1 MLELIKYILQD
12 INQVLGYALWA
23 GCITAVLS
31 FGYVLF
37 CKGTKRKL
45 GNRKKN
51 LLMGLLVFYVILILI
66 ISIFSR
72 EPGSRVGVS
81 LILGE
86 TWTREWQGR
95 AYVIEIVLLYI
106 PFGMLGMGV
115 CYYVNRRG
123 IYVVLASFLLSLT
136 VEVTQYVTQMGYFQ
150 VDDLI
155 TNTLGTLLAVIL
167 CKFIQLIFKFITS
180 CNPH

>member
-12 INQVLGYALWA
+12 INQVLGYAVCV
-23 GCITAVLS
+23 GCITVVLS

-37 CKGTKRKL
+37 CKGIKRKL

-51 LLMGLLVFYVILILI
+51 LLMGLLTFYVILILI

-81 LILGE
+81 LIPGE

-95 AYVIEIVLLYI
+95 AYVIENVLLYI
-106 PFGMLGMGV
+106 PFGMLGIGV

-150 VDDLI
+150 VDDLL

-167 CKFIQLIFKFITS
+167 CKFITS
-180 CNPH
+180 CNPR

>member
-1 MLELIKYILQD
+1 MLELMKFILQD
-12 INQVLGYALWA
+12 INQVLGYAVWA
-23 GCITAVLS
+23 GCFTAILS

-51 LLMGLLVFYVILILI
+51 LLMGLLTFYVILILI
-66 ISIFSR
+66 VSIFSR

-95 AYVIEIVLLYI
+95 AYAVENILLYI

-115 CYYVNRRG
+115 NYYTRRRG
-123 IYVVLASFLLSLT
+123 IYVVLAGLLLSLA
-136 VEVTQYVTQMGYFQ
+136 VEVAQYVTQMGYFQ

-167 CKFIQLIFKFITS
+167 CKFIQLIFKFNTS

>member
-1 MLELIKYILQD
+1 M
-12 INQVLGYALWA
+12 LGYAVCA
-23 GCITAVLS
+23 GCITTVLR

-51 LLMGLLVFYVILILI
+51 LLISLMMFYIILILI

-81 LILGE
+81 LIPGE

-95 AYVIEIVLLYI
+95 AYVIENVLLYI

-115 CYYVNRRG
+115 NYYTRRRG
-123 IYVVLASFLLSLT
+123 IYVVLAGLLLSLA

>member
-1 MLELIKYILQD
+1 M
-12 INQVLGYALWA
+12 
-23 GCITAVLS
+23 
-31 FGYVLF
+31 
-37 CKGTKRKL
+37 
-45 GNRKKN
+45 
-51 LLMGLLVFYVILILI
+51 MFYVILILI

-81 LILGE
+81 LIPGE

-95 AYVIEIVLLYI
+95 AYVIENILLYI

-115 CYYVNRRG
+115 CYYVKRRK
-123 IYVVLASFLLSLT
+123 ICVVLAGFLLSLA

-167 CKFIQLIFKFITS
+167 CKFIQLFF
-180 CNPH
+180 

>member
-1 MLELIKYILQD
+1 MLGL
-12 INQVLGYALWA
+12 
-23 GCITAVLS
+23 
-31 FGYVLF
+31 VLF
-37 CKGTKRKL
+37 RGKL
-45 GNRKKN
+45 GQE
-51 LLMGLLVFYVILILI
+51 
-66 ISIFSR
+66 S
-72 EPGSRVGVS
+72 
-81 LILGE
+81 
-86 TWTREWQGR
+86 GR
-95 AYVIEIVLLYI
+95 GAYVIENVLLYI

-150 VDDLI
+150 VDDLL

-167 CKFIQLIFKFITS
+167 CKFITS

>member
-1 MLELIKYILQD
+1 MLELIKYISQD
-12 INQVLGYALWA
+12 INQVLGYAVCA
-23 GCITAVLS
+23 GCITAVLR

-51 LLMGLLVFYVILILI
+51 LLISLMMFYVILILI

-81 LILGE
+81 LIPGE

-95 AYVIEIVLLYI
+95 AYVIENILLYI
-106 PFGMLGMGV
+106 PFGVLGMGV
-115 CYYVNRRG
+115 CYYVKRRK
-123 IYVVLASFLLSLT
+123 ICVVLAGFLLSLA

-167 CKFIQLIFKFITS
+167 CKFIQLFF
-180 CNPH
+180 

>member
-1 MLELIKYILQD
+1 M
-12 INQVLGYALWA
+12 
-23 GCITAVLS
+23 
-31 FGYVLF
+31 
-37 CKGTKRKL
+37 
-45 GNRKKN
+45 
-51 LLMGLLVFYVILILI
+51 
-66 ISIFSR
+66 
-72 EPGSRVGVS
+72 
-81 LILGE
+81 
-86 TWTREWQGR
+86 
-95 AYVIEIVLLYI
+95 LYI

-150 VDDLI
+150 VDDLL

-167 CKFIQLIFKFITS
+167 CKFITS

>member
-12 INQVLGYALWA
+12 INQVLGYAVCV
-23 GCITAVLS
+23 GCITVVLS

-37 CKGTKRKL
+37 CKGIKRKL

-51 LLMGLLVFYVILILI
+51 LLMGLLTFYVILILI

-81 LILGE
+81 LIPGD
-86 TWTREWQGR
+86 
-95 AYVIEIVLLYI
+95 VIENVLLYI

-167 CKFIQLIFKFITS
+167 CKFITS
-180 CNPH
+180 CNPR

>member
-12 INQVLGYALWA
+12 INQVLGYAVCA
-23 GCITAVLS
+23 GCITVVLS

-37 CKGTKRKL
+37 CKGIKRKL

-51 LLMGLLVFYVILILI
+51 LLMGLLTFYVILILI

-81 LILGE
+81 LIPGE

-95 AYVIEIVLLYI
+95 A
-106 PFGMLGMGV
+106 
-115 CYYVNRRG
+115 YVNRRG

-150 VDDLI
+150 VDDLL

-167 CKFIQLIFKFITS
+167 CKFITS